1 MQDPALDAVHAA
13 CHNLH
18 NKINNI
24 LLYFRKNA
32 ESNFDYL
39 QSFFA
44 ELQYRKSNKY
54 LPGR

>member
-1 MQDPALDAVHAA
+1 MRDPALDAVSAA
-13 CHNLH
+13 RRNLH
-18 NKINNI
+18 NKTNNT